1 MKKILF
7 SLLLIASSLA
17 VLAQSE
23 PFQFKEYKRSNATS
37 VKNQGSTGTCWAFST
52 VSFLESEALRMGK
65 KDVDISEMFIVRNIY
80 RLKCENYVRRQGHA
94 QFSEG
99 GLSHDAIQVVAQYG
113 IMPESAYPGRSNV
126 SAPFNHGK
134 LEKSLRSL
142 CTEFVKQGKDG
153 KLAADWLKQVDTAL
167 DEEFGIVPTKFD
179 YKNIQFTPTSYR
191 DYLGIQPTDYVTVTS
206 FTHHP
211 FWTKFILEIPDNWA
225 NGEMYN
231 VPISDLMRVA
241 NSSLEKGYSV
251 EWDADVSNEG
261 FSAQNGVALV
271 PEKRM
276 NEKDASA
283 QASTFKMWEPEKKIT
298 QETRQELFDRQITTD
313 DHLMHIVGLLDEAH
327 TGLYYVVKNS
337 WGEISDNKGFVNCS
351 EAYMRQNTISF
362 TVHKDAIPTDI
373 GKRLGLVAGEA
384 TIEQDN
390 PKMRTPRQPAM
401 ELTPA
406 PTLRSSKSTPGVTPA
421 QKAPTKKSSNN

>member
-7 SLLLIASSLA
+7 SLVLMASSWA
-17 VLAQSE
+17 VLAQTE

-65 KDVDISEMFIVRNIY
+65 KDVDISEMFIVRHIY

-94 QFSEG
+94 QLSEG
-99 GLSHDAIQVVAQYG
+99 GLAHDVMLAAVQYG
-113 IMPESAYPGRSNV
+113 LMPEAAYPGRANV
-126 SAPFNHGK
+126 NAPLNHGK
-134 LEKSLRSL
+134 LEKNLRTL
-142 CTEFVKQGKDG
+142 CTEFVKQGKEG
-153 KLAADWLKQVDTAL
+153 KLPADWLKQVDTVL
-167 DEEFGIVPTKFD
+167 DEEFGPVPTKFE
-179 YKNIQFTPTSYR
+179 YKNIQFTPSSYR
-191 DYLGIQPTDYVTVTS
+191 DYLGIQPADYVTITS

-211 FWTKFILEIPDNWA
+211 FWTKFILEVPDNWS

-231 VPISDLMRVA
+231 VPVSDLMRVA

-271 PEKRM
+271 PEKTM
-276 NEKDASA
+276 KQKDASA
-283 QASTFKMWEPEKKIT
+283 QANTFKMWEPELKIT
-298 QETRQELFDRQITTD
+298 QENRQELFDRQVTTD

-337 WGEISDNKGFVNCS
+337 WGEISDNKGFVYCS

-362 TVHKDAIPTDI
+362 TVHKSAIPEDI
-373 GKRLGLVAGEA
+373 AKRLGLLAGEA
-384 TIEQDN
+384 TIEQEN
-390 PKMRTPRQPAM
+390 PNMRTQRKPDMQ
-401 ELTPA
+401 LTPA
-406 PTLRSSKSTPGVTPA
+406 PSLRMSKSTPGVTPA
-421 QKAPTKKSSNN
+421 QKTPAKKSSDN